1 MFFIELSKVHSLI
14 VFVKGVNLTLKPGAK
29 VALVGPSGGGKV

>member
-1 MFFIELSKVHSLI
+1 MLSI
-14 VFVKGVNLTLKPGAK
+14 VFKKFCDCFMQGVDLTLKPGAK